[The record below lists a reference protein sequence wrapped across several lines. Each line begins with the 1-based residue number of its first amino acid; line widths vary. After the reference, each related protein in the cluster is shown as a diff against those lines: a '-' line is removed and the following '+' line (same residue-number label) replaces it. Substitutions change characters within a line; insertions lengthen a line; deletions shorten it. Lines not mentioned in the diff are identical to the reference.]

1 MCYVNVIPVNPVEN
15 MKTHQNSKNLSP
27 FCAILK
33 AHGVPVTIRRELGRD
48 IDAACGQLRRQHD
61 I

>member
-1 MCYVNVIPVNPVEN
+1 
-15 MKTHQNSKNLSP
+15 MKTVQNSKNLSP

-48 IDAACGQLRRQHD
+48 IEAACGQLRRQHD